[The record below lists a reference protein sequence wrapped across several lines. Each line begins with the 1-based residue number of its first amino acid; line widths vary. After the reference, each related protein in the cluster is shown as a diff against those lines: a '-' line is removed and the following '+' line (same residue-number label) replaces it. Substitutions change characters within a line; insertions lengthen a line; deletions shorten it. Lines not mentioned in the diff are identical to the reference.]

1 MSPPRGTV
9 SGALG
14 QIKQGYQTAA
24 VLTGWRIQP
33 DEGSR
38 AWRLTATVQAVSA
51 YYLTQPDLVFV
62 VVHKTGAWRWPVGSW
77 EQRGT
82 SFTAQLGTLQ
92 E

>member
-33 DEGSR
+33 DEAVG
-38 AWRLTATVQAVSA
+38 AWRLTATIQAVSA

-62 VVHKTGAWRWPVGSW
+62 VVHKAGAWRWPVGSW

-82 SFTAQLGTLQ
+82 HFTAQLGQLQ

>member
-1 MSPPRGTV
+1 MSSPRGTV

-38 AWRLTATVQAVSA
+38 AWRLTATSQAVSA

-82 SFTAQLGTLQ
+82 SFTAQLGELQ

>member
-38 AWRLTATVQAVSA
+38 AWRLTATSQAVSA

-82 SFTAQLGTLQ
+82 QFTAQLGELQ

>member
-1 MSPPRGTV
+1 MTPPRATV

-14 QIKQGYQTAA
+14 QIKRGYQTAA

-33 DEGSR
+33 VEASVG
-38 AWRLTATVQAVSA
+38 WRLTATIEAVSA
-51 YYLTQPDLVFV
+51 AWLTQPDLVFV
-62 VVHKTGAWRWPVGSW
+62 VVHKAGAWRWPVGSW

-82 SFTAQLGTLQ
+82 QFTAQLGQLQ

>member
-1 MSPPRGTV
+1 MIQARGTV

-33 DEGSR
+33 DEAGG
-38 AWRLTATVQAVSA
+38 WRLTATAQAVSA
-51 YYLTQPDLVFV
+51 YWLTQPELVFV
-62 VVHKTGAWRWPVGSW
+62 VVHKAGAWRWPVGSW

-82 SFTAQLGTLQ
+82 QFTAQLGELQ